1 MGSLPKFLT
10 ENQFLCKS
18 IHDHQYVL
26 TLCTS
31 SRERLPLVTLLPAIT
46 MSLTNSCP
54 VSFTRRTSKQER
66 KNIMPFTFAAVT
78 AWLLLFKL
86 VEAQVGFN
94 YTIEAIYDA
103 YVNQG
108 DRDEGLSEALGLAW
122 KTVGDKDL
130 LLVEVTATGP
140 GAVTLLESTVEA
152 YGFQITACSE
162 YRCSG
167 WATIDSVLAFT
178 DDPNVKAIKPSIRMT
193 EQAGSKV
200 SEAVQSLRV
209 DLVRQ
214 ADPTLTGEGLRIGIM
229 SDSFD
234 RLRTY
239 AQDVLTGDL
248 PSDVTVLKEYTGDNF
263 KDEGRGM
270 AQLIY
275 DLAPNAKLFYRTAFN
290 GQDDFAKGI
299 EVLANANCTVI
310 VDDIC
315 TLFHK
320 GWLFLYPKIPY

>member
-1 MGSLPKFLT
+1 M
-10 ENQFLCKS
+10 
-18 IHDHQYVL
+18 
-26 TLCTS
+26 
-31 SRERLPLVTLLPAIT
+31 TLLPALT

-66 KNIMPFTFAAVT
+66 KNTMRFKFAALT
-78 AWLLLFKL
+78 AWILLFKL

-103 YVNQG
+103 CVNPSA
-108 DRDEGLSEALGLAW
+108 REEGLSEVLGLAW

-140 GAVTLLESTVEA
+140 GAETLLELTVEA

-167 WATIDSVLAFT
+167 WVPIESVLAFA
-178 DDPNVKAIKPSIRMT
+178 DEPNVKAIKPSIRMM

-200 SEAVQSLRV
+200 SEAVKSLQV

-214 ADPTLTGEGLRIGIM
+214 ADPTLTGEGLRIGII

-234 RLRTY
+234 RLGTY
-239 AQDVLTGDL
+239 AQDVSTGDL
-248 PSDVTVLKEYTGDNF
+248 PSDVTVLKEYTGNDGT
-263 KDEGRGM
+263 DEGRGM

-275 DLAPNAKLFYRTAFN
+275 DLAPRAKLFFYTA
-290 GQDDFAKGI
+290 GEGPDDFSKGI
-299 EVLANANCTVI
+299 EELANANCTVI
-310 VDDIC
+310 VDDIG

-320 GWLFLYPKIPY
+320 DRLFVYPKILY